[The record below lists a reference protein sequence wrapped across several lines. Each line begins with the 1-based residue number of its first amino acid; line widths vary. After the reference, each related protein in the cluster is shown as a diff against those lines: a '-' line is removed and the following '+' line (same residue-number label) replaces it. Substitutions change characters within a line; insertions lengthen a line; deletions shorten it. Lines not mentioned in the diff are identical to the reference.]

1 MYALHS
7 PVSFDSYDAFRLS
20 MVLLSLHLSWLGS
33 SHTQTCTSCAS
44 LILLFVFVRVRGT
57 IVVPIIEPLTEIP
70 SIDYASFICLRYTL
84 SSHSPHI
91 VSFANTHTTH
101 LLKPVS
107 SFITLYLVLLSNVY
121 TTPVYEACPFLTTIN
136 YSN

>member
-7 PVSFDSYDAFRLS
+7 PVSFDSRDAFRLS
-20 MVLLSLHLSWLGS
+20 MFLLSLHLSWLGS

-44 LILLFVFVRVRGT
+44 LTLLFVFVRVRGT
-57 IVVPIIEPLTEIP
+57 TVVPVIEQLTEIP
-70 SIDYASFICLRYTL
+70 LVDCASSICLRCTL

-91 VSFANTHTTH
+91 VSFANIHTTR
-101 LLKPVS
+101 LSKLVL
-107 SFITLYLVLLSNVY
+107 SFITLYLALLSNVY
-121 TTPVYEACPFLTTIN
+121 TTLVYEACPFFSTID